1 MVDPQKKPRGLL
13 AVYTGDGKGKTTAAL
28 GLCVRAVG
36 YGHRVAII
44 QFVKGSWH
52 YGEKDGIKRLAP
64 EVSFEAL
71 GKGFVGIMDDQLPR
85 EVHEQA
91 ARDTLAEARRVMEEG
106 EHQIVILDE
115 VNVALDL
122 GLLSTAEVLAAVKAR
137 PVNMHVV
144 CTGRGAPK
152 ALVEAA
158 DLVTEMR
165 EVKHPYRQG
174 LLAQRGFDF

>member
-1 MVDPQKKPRGLL
+1 MADPQKKPRGLL

-71 GKGFVGIMDDQLPR
+71 GKGFVGIVDDQLPR
-85 EVHEQA
+85 EEHEQA
-91 ARDTLAEARRVMEEG
+91 ARDTLAEARRVMEAG

-122 GLLSTAEVLAAVKAR
+122 GLLSTAEVLEALRAR
-137 PVNMHVV
+137 PHAMHVV